1 MAFINQQKKK
11 KKKTLERRRTYG
23 ESGCERDRS
32 KEGAEEE
39 KP

>member
-1 MAFINQQKKK
+1 MAFINQPKKK
-11 KKKTLERRRTYG
+11 KNSLERRRTYS
-23 ESGCERDRS
+23 ESRWERDRS